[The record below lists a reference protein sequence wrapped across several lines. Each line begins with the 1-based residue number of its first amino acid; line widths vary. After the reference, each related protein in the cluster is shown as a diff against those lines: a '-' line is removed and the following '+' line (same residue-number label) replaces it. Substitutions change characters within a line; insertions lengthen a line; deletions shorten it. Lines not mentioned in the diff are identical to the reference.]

1 MTNMKKS
8 NYTIIFGA
16 LASMALVALA
26 GCQQGGGGGSTPTGK
41 FDFSVALASGSNN
54 ILYMERDPN
63 NPDILVGRQDKLKIT
78 EKNAVAGTEYTYT
91 ISFSGSG
98 FDDSDPVSNYISAT
112 FDAAEKAFTI
122 TPKALTKKDD
132 TERKITISV
141 KEKSVKTPKRTN
153 VSIIEY
159 VDHANAGYNYAAD
172 KKARLEILSKLEQYA
187 MENYLTGITLF
198 ENGGYVRYSSRVEVP
213 ATEYITGYGWG
224 ILSEGSLNGTLANV
238 TVEPTYLQSATSSDP
253 LSINAWDATGSQ
265 VSDLNGYISSS
276 YWGTKMKGTDSYE
289 WYPVLAKDKIQDKNG
304 NMVDFKRPIHME
316 EDNPTNLYKKWRIYV
331 KTGDEEGIKYR
342 TASSAN
348 SAYDNLGVKLED
360 YEFVYQML
368 LSERSQV
375 VRGSELAGDTS
386 YGIKGGQAFFR
397 KSKNVK
403 DNAKLDALWKQMK
416 DDGELGIKTGVDPVN
431 GSYIEIELINPID
444 EFTAMYTLSSNL
456 YTPIPKSFIQKVGNG
471 DYTDGA
477 ILYGT
482 FPSATS
488 NILDYTLCLGPFYLK
503 GWTKNKETIFARND
517 SWYETEPAGGDRYHI
532 PGVRIQVLS
541 DMTENPN
548 AMWQH
553 FGNFELDS
561 TNIPKDKLSEVDLT
575 KERKSGGD
583 STFKLNVNSC
593 TQEQWNKMFGD
604 NGSVKQQKDN
614 AYICKPWMSNK
625 NFLKGLYWSINRENF
640 AKARGV
646 TPSIN
651 YFAGSYMSDP
661 ENGVSY
667 NTTEEHINAVSKF
680 HDLYQDPTTGETK
693 DNYGYNIDTA
703 KKAFEDAISELEE
716 AGKLNEISDYLT
728 RGSNG
733 KLQLHISI
741 EWMYQTDIR
750 DYGEEIGGYFKTAF
764 NAASASVAS
773 NKYELIVDQG
783 AVTQWDK
790 VYNDYLMVGK
800 YDLGFGAISGNSYNP
815 LNFLEVLKSNNSSGF
830 TLNWGTD
837 TGVVD
842 ELNPIIY
849 DDRAWSFDALWAAA
863 DHGTVVTDG
872 KDKNP
877 VNNCYIDGSKLTT
890 DKLYEGGSFE
900 VPFDFVDVDPTSV
913 EFEITSVQLYL
924 VGYGTITLPV
934 SLQNGKFVITIS
946 DTLGAQINQYLV
958 EGNDLE
964 KAAEKAKDEETKF
977 ELLHPFTAHNYNV
990 YWNLEVHYTIRIN
1003 GGIPSENVAY
1013 AYSSKQEQE
1022 DDRK

>member
-1 MTNMKKS
+1 MKKS

-172 KKARLEILSKLEQYA
+172 KKARLEILGKLEQYA

-265 VSDLNGYISSS
+265 VGDLNGYISSS

-403 DNAKLDALWKQMK
+403 DNDKLDALWKQMK

-456 YTPIPKSFIQKVGNG
+456 YTPIPKSFIKLVGNG

-503 GWTKNKETIFARND
+503 SWTKNKETIFARND

-593 TQEQWNKMFGD
+593 TQEQWNKLFGD

-750 DYGEEIGGYFKTAF
+750 DYGEEIGDYFKTAF
-764 NAASASVAS
+764 NAASASVSS